1 MYRWLLASMLVLPG
15 GCQLLPGGCQQ
26 SGLPATPLF
35 AGIEGMAYR
44 RGEAMIR
51 DRIEA
56 RQMRGGP
63 ERALISYLETQG
75 LQIDPNRKS
84 ASVKFGGPL
93 CGSRVRIDWETNRT
107 GKIATMF
114 VLYADTGCL

>member
-1 MYRWLLASMLVLPG
+1 MYGWLLASMLVLPG
-15 GCQLLPGGCQQ
+15 GCQQ
-26 SGLPATPLF
+26 SGPPSTPLF

-56 RQMRGGP
+56 RQMRGSP
-63 ERALISYLETQG
+63 ERALIAYLETQG

-93 CGSRVRIDWETNRT
+93 CGSRVRIDWETERT
-107 GKIATMF
+107 GEIATMF